1 MPVLAAPPVRP
12 GRAGLRAVAA
22 RLAVVAVL
30 ALALATVRIP
40 GRPATLCTLRSV
52 TGVPCPFCGGTT
64 ALAELGAG
72 DVAGAVA
79 ASPLALGLAV
89 VVVLAPLGLLAVWN
103 RRPKPAQVAI
113 LGGALGA
120 AEVWQ
125 LARFGL
131 IG

>member
-1 MPVLAAPPVRP
+1 MSVLAPPPVRT
-12 GRAGLRAVAA
+12 GHTGLRAVAA
-22 RLAVVAVL
+22 RLAVVAIL

-79 ASPLALGLAV
+79 ASPLTLALAV
-89 VVVLAPLGLLAVWN
+89 VVVLAPLGLVAAWR
-103 RRPKPAQVAI
+103 RRPMPLQAAT
-113 LGGALGA
+113 LGGALAA